1 MLDQI
6 PRQLDMHREGIKGRE
21 DGERRGGVIIQGRQL
36 FQMFPSKGDN
46 YSREMINQE
55 MAIIRGN
62 MVYWLPPIF
71 VKEQSSAIT
80 SN

>member
-6 PRQLDMHREGIKGRE
+6 PLQLDMYREGIKGRE
-21 DGERRGGVIIQGRQL
+21 DDERWGGVIIRGRQL